1 MADPQLQSVLAQ
13 LKEMFAAQDG
23 PPDIAAFREGARAM
37 ARIFDNRDIPVGK
50 VENRMIGGAQGEIPA
65 RIYTPIAAGASPLP
79 TLIYFHGG
87 GFVCGDLDS
96 HDTLCRGLTAR
107 SGCRVIAVDYRLAP
121 EHRFPAAIE
130 DGYAALRWIEA
141 NAPALGVDSNRIAV
155 GGDSA
160 AGNIAAVTCLLAKA
174 AGGPAIHFQLLIYPL
189 VQCTEDTPSRSEFA
203 DDILVSKDALKF
215 LAMTYFGDVIPET
228 DFRAAPLMAS
238 DLSGLPPA
246 YVMTAGRDPLRDEG
260 IQYAERL
267 NAAGVQVERVHY
279 EDMTHAFITM
289 TGVVDTARIAVERAG
304 DALRQALQ

>member
-13 LKEMFAAQDG
+13 LKEMFAAQEG
-23 PPDIAAFREGARAM
+23 PPDAAAFREGARAM

-50 VENRMIGGAQGEIPA
+50 IENRMIGGAQGEIPA

-130 DGYAALRWIEA
+130 DGYAALRWVEA

-160 AGNIAAVTCLLAKA
+160 GGNIAAVTCLLAKA

-189 VQCTEDTPSRSEFA
+189 VQCTEDTPSRAEFA
-203 DDILVSKDALKF
+203 DDVLVSRDALRF
-215 LAMTYFGDVIPET
+215 LAASYFGDVIPET

-238 DLSGLPPA
+238 DLGGLPPA
-246 YVMTAGRDPLRDEG
+246 YILTAGQDPLRDEG

-267 NAAGVQVERVHY
+267 SAAGVPVERVHY